1 MHGKSIGNHM
11 KPLRCLLTQEPIVE
25 PEMDMGRVFTG
36 CYQEI
41 TVTLGLLK
49 PLFVAFDFLFSSHQI
64 LLIAHDFPS
73 MSYEF
78 PLSSYD
84 VSIGFF
90 LISYDFLLIPFD
102 SPLKSQSH

>member
-1 MHGKSIGNHM
+1 M
-11 KPLRCLLTQEPIVE
+11 KPLRFLLTQEPIVE
-25 PEMDMGRVFTG
+25 PEMDMGRVSTG

-41 TVTLGLLK
+41 TVTHGLLK
-49 PLFVAFDFLFSSHQI
+49 PLFVAFDFLFSSHEF
-64 LLIAHDFPS
+64 LLIAYDSPS
-73 MSYEF
+73 ISYEF

-102 SPLKSQSH
+102 SPLKSKPLNL